1 MPMPNKMPK
10 FFDKHKICIICEGN
24 EEYQYLK
31 RLKDLKVWN
40 EQYDISLVNAGGNG
54 NIPARYQDRYQN
66 GADELVLVFCDTE
79 KKPHEQYED
88 IKRKINEFHGVD
100 NAAKEV
106 IIFGNPCTMQII
118 SKHWTDENLKSP
130 AKPVNAPLIK
140 KYTDVEN
147 YKGRADQIEE
157 IMKHVTKE
165 NYVEMSRRVESLE
178 SQDFMTGHVA
188 KGAKAVIA
196 WGSCSSWGCINT
208 AKPNPTKSVP
218 ITDVIKDKPI
228 IRVPGCPPIPEVM
241 TGVITY
247 MLTYD
252 RLPPVDAQLR
262 PKMFYGQRNHDKC
275 YRRAHFDAGQFVEKF
290 DDIGAKLGYCL
301 YKVGC
306 KGPVTYNSCSSIRW
320 NDMLSWPVESG
331 HPCLACSEDNFW
343 DKGSFYAHEPT
354 ILPPSWGLGIQATAD
369 RVGLAALGVM
379 GAAVAVHAAASAVA
393 RAKSKEVNKDMGVNE

>member
-1 MPMPNKMPK
+1 MQMPNKMPK

-31 RLKDLKVWN
+31 RLKDLKVWT
-40 EQYDISLVNAGGNG
+40 EQYDISSVNAGGNG

-130 AKPVNAPLIK
+130 AKLVNAPLIK

-178 SQDFMTGHVA
+178 SQDFMTG
-188 KGAKAVIA
+188 
-196 WGSCSSWGCINT
+196 SSNFGKFIKLFESVDSGWIEEIN
-208 AKPNPTKSVP
+208 NR
-218 ITDVIKDKPI
+218 I
-228 IRVPGCPPIPEVM
+228 E
-241 TGVITY
+241 
-247 MLTYD
+247 
-252 RLPPVDAQLR
+252 
-262 PKMFYGQRNHDKC
+262 
-275 YRRAHFDAGQFVEKF
+275 
-290 DDIGAKLGYCL
+290 
-301 YKVGC
+301 
-306 KGPVTYNSCSSIRW
+306 
-320 NDMLSWPVESG
+320 
-331 HPCLACSEDNFW
+331 
-343 DKGSFYAHEPT
+343 
-354 ILPPSWGLGIQATAD
+354 
-369 RVGLAALGVM
+369 
-379 GAAVAVHAAASAVA
+379 
-393 RAKSKEVNKDMGVNE
+393 